1 MQCYLV
7 GDLDHCERLPQFSK
21 LYSELP
27 VHPCSFFQCSLG
39 GSSVSPR
46 AHRNRYWTAKL
57 QDLGQIGANRRR
69 MQGEMWAAAEV
80 TKLSPLKGCSRIYF
94 SIAIM
99 KLSAKNASQR
109 VKATRFGKRSLLL
122 RRLVLR
128 QKHCLTLFL
137 TPKRLVDNSLV
148 SKSNSPHPAH
158 KTWKWK

>member
-7 GDLDHCERLPQFSK
+7 GDLNHYERLPQFSK
-21 LYSELP
+21 LYSESP

-39 GSSVSPR
+39 ESSVSPR
-46 AHRNRYWTAKL
+46 AHRNRCWTAKL

-69 MQGEMWAAAEV
+69 MQGQMWAAAEV

-109 VKATRFGKRSLLL
+109 VKATRFGKRSLPL
-122 RRLVLR
+122 RRLR
-128 QKHCLTLFL
+128 QKHCLFL
-137 TPKRLVDNSLV
+137 TPKRLLDNSLV
-148 SKSNSPHPAH
+148 SSTRHIPAH
-158 KTWKWK
+158 KAWRWK